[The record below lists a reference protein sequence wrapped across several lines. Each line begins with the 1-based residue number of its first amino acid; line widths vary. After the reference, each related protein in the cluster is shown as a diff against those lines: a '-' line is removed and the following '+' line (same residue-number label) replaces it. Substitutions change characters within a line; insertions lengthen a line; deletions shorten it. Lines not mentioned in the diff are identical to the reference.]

1 MRKRSP
7 SQEKD
12 SHRIKRQRQDNE
24 NSIDHNSLSSFQNG
38 SVNENGMDVVGN
50 GVMNNGIIPHTCLC
64 NKTSDVEK
72 KREADITRFYDP
84 EPRV

>member
-12 SHRIKRQRQDNE
+12 THRIKRQRQDNE

-50 GVMNNGIIPHTCLC
+50 GVIPHTCLC
-64 NKTSDVEK
+64 NKTSDAEK
-72 KREADITRFYDP
+72 KRETDIARFYDA
-84 EPRV
+84 EPKV

>member
-12 SHRIKRQRQDNE
+12 THRIKRQRQDNE
-24 NSIDHNSLSSFQNG
+24 NSIDHNSSFQNG

-50 GVMNNGIIPHTCLC
+50 GVIPHTCLC
-64 NKTSDVEK
+64 NKTSDAEK
-72 KREADITRFYDP
+72 KRETDIARFYDA